1 MDKIKPTGCHAQPV
15 IKITEVVRMNF
26 KKIRASLWLASLL
39 LIALL
44 SLVACDKGSE
54 APPDTDAP
62 TETEGNTEGNTE
74 CAHLN
79 TEYIVVKAA
88 TCTEKGSS
96 SKVCTDCNTVL
107 ETIELDTVSHTELLI
122 SGKAPSCSAE
132 GLTEGKKCSVCQ
144 TVLVAQEPIAKLAHT
159 ERIIE
164 SVAAT
169 CTVSGRSA
177 GKDCSVCGSTI
188 VEPEQLPALNHN
200 EGDWIIDKVADVGV
214 QGSKHTECTR
224 CQTTIKTDI
233 IAALDA
239 EHVHEGKTWSVTT
252 PSSCT
257 AEGVKSLLCECGKV
271 METAK
276 LERSAHTEEKVLG
289 TAATCTSTGLTDG
302 KKCSVCGAVI
312 VAQQT
317 IAKAKHTEVTVLGK
331 SAGCTEYGTTNGKK
345 CSVCGE
351 TTLSQ
356 LPIPPTGHSFDSGT
370 CVACGEAQK
379 YGIWIVDGL
388 GNPVSNVIV
397 KVLKDGE
404 QVKMYPY
411 NGTHLELDIE
421 AGNYQIELDLSQTG
435 KSYVYDADACVLTH
449 EERYAAIRLFE
460 TTSEPEVIFVGSP
473 ISADYNAYSVGQGSY
488 KLTLTPNDYT
498 FFIFRPTAAAIYTLT
513 YECESNLT
521 ISYHGSSFFVQGSD
535 ITEGASSISKYENG
549 LSVSVYSSN
558 IGGDLVF
565 AIKSDGATSC
575 VINIANAGDPGTRLE
590 DEPWTPY
597 LEDKAMVEKQL
608 SASKA
613 GTYTTINLTDTT
625 VKAVFNETDGYYHL
639 NTIDGP
645 IIFID
650 LTTDSQFVSSIQT
663 ISANQRIGVYIY
675 DINGNI
681 SEKRSY
687 NELFLQYGMP
697 NSMEKVDEPIRIP
710 LTAKLAEAIK
720 SFGDKNSWWAEGSE
734 TNIFDKVLLGSPYN
748 REYAWLLY
756 CGYYS

>member
-1 MDKIKPTGCHAQPV
+1 
-15 IKITEVVRMNF
+15 MNL

-44 SLVACDKGSE
+44 ALVACDKGSE
-54 APPDTDAP
+54 MPSDTDAP
-62 TETEGNTEGNTE
+62 TETESNTESNTE

-79 TEYIVVKAA
+79 TEYVIVKAS

-96 SKVCTDCNTVL
+96 NKVCTDCDTVL
-107 ETIELDTVSHTELLI
+107 EAIELDTVSHTEQLV
-122 SGKAPSCSAE
+122 SGKTPSCSAE

-169 CTVSGRSA
+169 CTASGRSA
-177 GKDCSVCGSTI
+177 GKDCSACGSTI
-188 VEPEQLPALNHN
+188 VEPERIPALNHN
-200 EGDWIIDKVADVGV
+200 ESDWIIDKVADVGV
-214 QGSKHTECTR
+214 EGSKHTECTR

-239 EHVHEGKTWSVTT
+239 AHVHEGKTWSTTT
-252 PSSCT
+252 PSSCMT
-257 AEGVKSLLCECGKV
+257 EGEKSLLCECGKV

-276 LERSAHTEEKVLG
+276 LERSTTHTEEKVLG

-312 VAQQT
+312 VAQQA
-317 IAKAKHTEVTVLGK
+317 IAKAKHTEETVLGK
-331 SAGCTEYGTTNGKK
+331 SAGCTEYGTTDGKK

-351 TTLSQ
+351 TTLAQ
-356 LPIPPTGHSFDSGT
+356 LPIPPTGHSFASGT
-370 CVACGEAQK
+370 CIACGEAQK

-388 GNPVSNVIV
+388 GNPVSDIIV

-435 KSYVYDADACVLTH
+435 KSYVYDTETCVLSP
-449 EERYAAIRLFE
+449 ENRYAVIRLFE
-460 TTSEPEVIFVGSP
+460 TPSESESIYVSP
-473 ISADYNAYSVGQGSY
+473 PLDADYNAYPVGQGSY

-498 FFIFRPTAAAIYTLT
+498 FIIFKPTAAAIYTLT
-513 YECESNLT
+513 YECEANLA
-521 ISYHGSSFFVQGSD
+521 ISYHGSSFFVQGTD
-535 ITEGASSISKYENG
+535 ISEGTTVVSTYENG
-549 LSVSVYSSN
+549 LSVNVYPTN
-558 IGGDLVF
+558 IGAGFDLVF
-565 AIKSDGATSC
+565 AIKSEGATSC
-575 VINIANAGDPGTRLE
+575 ILNIANAGDPGTRLD

-597 LEDKAMVEKQL
+597 LEDESEVKKHLAV
-608 SASKA
+608 SKI
-613 GTYTTINLTDTT
+613 GTYTAIDVTDTSI
-625 VKAVFNETDGYYHL
+625 KAVFNETDGFYHL
-639 NTIDGP
+639 NSADGP
-645 IIFID
+645 VLFID
-650 LTTDSQFVSSIQT
+650 LTTDTKFISSIQI
-663 ISANQRIGVYIY
+663 ISAHQRMGAYIY
-675 DINGNI
+675 DINGDVA
-681 SEKRSY
+681 EKRSY

-697 NSMEKVDEPIRIP
+697 DTADEKPAEPVRVP
-710 LTAKLAEAIK
+710 LTAKLADAIK
-720 SFGDKNSWWAEGSE
+720 TFGDKNSWWAEGSE
-734 TNIFDKVLLGSPYN
+734 SNIFDRVLLGSPYN
-748 REYAWLLY
+748 LEYAWLLY